1 MKKIIGIMGATK
13 ASEQDL
19 VNSYELGKYCA
30 ENVYITLTGGLKY
43 GVMNEALKGAKEQG
57 D

>member
-19 VNSYELGKYCA
+19 VNSYELTTSKY
-30 ENVYITLTGGLKY
+30 
-43 GVMNEALKGAKEQG
+43 
-57 D
+57 